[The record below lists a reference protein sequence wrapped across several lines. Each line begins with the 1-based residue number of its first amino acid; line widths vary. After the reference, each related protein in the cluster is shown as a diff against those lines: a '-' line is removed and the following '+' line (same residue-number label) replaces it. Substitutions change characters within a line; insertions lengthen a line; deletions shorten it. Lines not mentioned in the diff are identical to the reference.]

1 MRRGKE
7 RRNAARPPR
16 RFAPPL
22 LKMRRGKERRN
33 AARPPRRFAPPLLDE
48 EGKTMALSLLGRRG

>member
-16 RFAPPL
+16 RFAPS
-22 LKMRRGKERRN
+22 
-33 AARPPRRFAPPLLDE
+33 LLDE
-48 EGKTMALSLLGRRG
+48 EGKTTALSLLGRRG